1 MGFTNVQKNNEFKN
15 KNSQYKLKQKEEN
28 NQKFQLDSL
37 SFIPKSLKKF
47 SNKFEDDYF
56 KNKKTKKEE
65 EEEKEEQSQKKYR
78 TELCKYFEIN
88 GRCKFGDNCIF
99 AHGKENLRENLCK
112 KSGYKKR
119 PCVNFFD
126 KGYCMYG
133 NRCQFSH
140 DLKFDNNLNK
150 DESLNFSYKMFFNKL
165 INTSKENN
173 DEENKKNIM
182 KIKERPRLKVF
193 KKFVKIKK
201 SVYKKKKNYID
212 EILGNSKK
220 KK

>member
-15 KNSQYKLKQKEEN
+15 KNSQNKLKQKEEN
-28 NQKFQLDSL
+28 NQKFKLDSL

-56 KNKKTKKEE
+56 KNKKTEKEE
-65 EEEKEEQSQKKYR
+65 EEEKEKEEQSQKKYR

-119 PCVNFFD
+119 PCVNFFE
-126 KGYCMYG
+126 KGFCMYG

-140 DLKFDNNLNK
+140 DIKQFEKEENEKKEN
-150 DESLNFSYKMFFNKL
+150 NFSYKLFFKELNMIL
-165 INTSKENN
+165 NDDSKKDIER
-173 DEENKKNIM
+173 
-182 KIKERPRLKVF
+182 IKERPRLKVF
-193 KKFVKIKK
+193 KKFVKIRRN
-201 SVYKKKKNYID
+201 VYLQKINYVD
-212 EILGNSKK
+212 EILGNKK
-220 KK
+220 K

>member
-15 KNSQYKLKQKEEN
+15 KNSQNKLNQKEEN

-56 KNKKTKKEE
+56 KNKKTEKEE
-65 EEEKEEQSQKKYR
+65 EEEKEKEEQSQKKYR

-119 PCVNFFD
+119 PCVNFFE
-126 KGYCMYG
+126 KGFCMYG

-140 DLKFDNNLNK
+140 DIKQFEKEENDKKEN
-150 DESLNFSYKMFFNKL
+150 NFSYKLFF
-165 INTSKENN
+165 KELNMNLN
-173 DEENKKNIM
+173 DECKKDIER
-182 KIKERPRLKVF
+182 IKERPRLKIF
-193 KKFVKIKK
+193 KKFVKIRKN
-201 SVYKKKKNYID
+201 VYLQKKNYVD
-212 EILGNSKK
+212 EILGNKK
-220 KK
+220 K

>member
-1 MGFTNVQKNNEFKN
+1 MGFTNVQKNNEYKN
-15 KNSQYKLKQKEEN
+15 KNSQNKLKQKEEN

-65 EEEKEEQSQKKYR
+65 EEEKEKEEQSQKKYR

-119 PCVNFFD
+119 PCVNFFE
-126 KGYCMYG
+126 KGFCMYG

-140 DLKFDNNLNK
+140 DIKQFEKEENDKKEN
-150 DESLNFSYKMFFNKL
+150 NFSYKLFF
-165 INTSKENN
+165 KELNMNLN
-173 DEENKKNIM
+173 DECKKDIER
-182 KIKERPRLKVF
+182 IKERPRLKIF
-193 KKFVKIKK
+193 KKFVKIRKN
-201 SVYKKKKNYID
+201 VYLQKKNYVD
-212 EILGNSKK
+212 EILGNKK
-220 KK
+220 K

>member
-15 KNSQYKLKQKEEN
+15 KNSQNKLKQKEEN

-65 EEEKEEQSQKKYR
+65 EEEKEKEEQSQKKYR

-119 PCVNFFD
+119 PCVNFFE
-126 KGYCMYG
+126 KGFCMYG

-140 DLKFDNNLNK
+140 DIKQFEKEENDKKEN
-150 DESLNFSYKMFFNKL
+150 NFSYKLFF
-165 INTSKENN
+165 KELNMNLN
-173 DEENKKNIM
+173 DEYKKDIER
-182 KIKERPRLKVF
+182 IKERPRLKIF
-193 KKFVKIKK
+193 KKFVKIRKN
-201 SVYKKKKNYID
+201 VYYKKKIMLMKF
-212 EILGNSKK
+212 
-220 KK
+220 

>member
-15 KNSQYKLKQKEEN
+15 KNSQNKLKQKEEN

-56 KNKKTKKEE
+56 KNKKTEKEE
-65 EEEKEEQSQKKYR
+65 EEEKEKEEQSQKKYR

-119 PCVNFFD
+119 PCVNFFE
-126 KGYCMYG
+126 KGFCMYG

-140 DLKFDNNLNK
+140 DIKQFEKEENEKKEN
-150 DESLNFSYKMFFNKL
+150 NFSYKLFF
-165 INTSKENN
+165 KELNMNLN
-173 DEENKKNIM
+173 DESKKDIER
-182 KIKERPRLKVF
+182 IKERPRLKVF
-193 KKFVKIKK
+193 KKFVKIRKN
-201 SVYKKKKNYID
+201 VYLQKKNYVD
-212 EILGNSKK
+212 EILGNKK
-220 KK
+220 K

>member
-1 MGFTNVQKNNEFKN
+1 MGFTNVQKNNEYKN
-15 KNSQYKLKQKEEN
+15 KNSQNKLKQKEEN

-56 KNKKTKKEE
+56 KNKKTEKEE
-65 EEEKEEQSQKKYR
+65 EEEKEKEEQSQKKYR

-119 PCVNFFD
+119 PCVNFFE
-126 KGYCMYG
+126 KGFCMYG

-140 DLKFDNNLNK
+140 DIKQFEKEENDKKEN
-150 DESLNFSYKMFFNKL
+150 NFSYKLFF
-165 INTSKENN
+165 KELNMNLN
-173 DEENKKNIM
+173 DECKKDIER
-182 KIKERPRLKVF
+182 IKERPRLKIF
-193 KKFVKIKK
+193 KKFVKIRKN
-201 SVYKKKKNYID
+201 VYLQKKNYVD
-212 EILGNSKK
+212 EILGNKK
-220 KK
+220 K

>member
-1 MGFTNVQKNNEFKN
+1 MGFTNVQKNSEYKN
-15 KNSQYKLKQKEEN
+15 KNSQNKLKQKEEN

-56 KNKKTKKEE
+56 KNKKTEKEE
-65 EEEKEEQSQKKYR
+65 EEEKEKEEQSQKKYR

-119 PCVNFFD
+119 PCVNFFE
-126 KGYCMYG
+126 KGFCMYG

-140 DLKFDNNLNK
+140 DIKQFEKEENDKKEN
-150 DESLNFSYKMFFNKL
+150 NFSYKLFF
-165 INTSKENN
+165 KELNMNLN
-173 DEENKKNIM
+173 DECKKDIER
-182 KIKERPRLKVF
+182 IKERPRLKIF
-193 KKFVKIKK
+193 KKFVKIRKN
-201 SVYKKKKNYID
+201 VYLQKKNYVD
-212 EILGNSKK
+212 EILGNKK
-220 KK
+220 K

>member
-15 KNSQYKLKQKEEN
+15 KNSQNKLKQKEEN

-65 EEEKEEQSQKKYR
+65 EEEKEKEEQSQKKYR

-119 PCVNFFD
+119 PCVNFFE
-126 KGYCMYG
+126 KGFCMYG

-140 DLKFDNNLNK
+140 DIKQFEK
-150 DESLNFSYKMFFNKL
+150 DENEKKENNFSYKLFFKELNMIL
-165 INTSKENN
+165 NDDSKKDIER
-173 DEENKKNIM
+173 
-182 KIKERPRLKVF
+182 IKERPRLKVF
-193 KKFVKIKK
+193 KKFVKIRRN
-201 SVYKKKKNYID
+201 VYLQKINYVD
-212 EILGNSKK
+212 EILCNKK
-220 KK
+220 K

>member
-1 MGFTNVQKNNEFKN
+1 MGFTNVQKNNEYKN
-15 KNSQYKLKQKEEN
+15 KNSQNKLKQKEEN

-56 KNKKTKKEE
+56 KNKKTEKEE
-65 EEEKEEQSQKKYR
+65 EEEKEKEEQSQKKYR

-119 PCVNFFD
+119 PCVNFFE
-126 KGYCMYG
+126 KGFCMYG

-140 DLKFDNNLNK
+140 DIKQFEKEENEKKEN
-150 DESLNFSYKMFFNKL
+150 NFSYKLFFKELNMIL
-165 INTSKENN
+165 NDDSKKDIER
-173 DEENKKNIM
+173 
-182 KIKERPRLKVF
+182 IKERPRLKVF
-193 KKFVKIKK
+193 KKFVKIRRN
-201 SVYKKKKNYID
+201 VYLQKINYVD
-212 EILGNSKK
+212 EILCNKK
-220 KK
+220 K

>member
-1 MGFTNVQKNNEFKN
+1 MGFTNVQKNNEYKN
-15 KNSQYKLKQKEEN
+15 KNSQNKLKNKEEN

-56 KNKKTKKEE
+56 KNKKTEKEE
-65 EEEKEEQSQKKYR
+65 EEEKEKEEQSQKKYR

-119 PCVNFFD
+119 PCVNFFE
-126 KGYCMYG
+126 KGFCMYG

-140 DLKFDNNLNK
+140 DIKQFEKEENDKKEN
-150 DESLNFSYKMFFNKL
+150 NFSYKLFF
-165 INTSKENN
+165 KELNMNLN
-173 DEENKKNIM
+173 DECKKDIER
-182 KIKERPRLKVF
+182 IKERPRLKIF
-193 KKFVKIKK
+193 KKFVKIRKN
-201 SVYKKKKNYID
+201 VYLQKKNYVD
-212 EILGNSKK
+212 EILGNKK
-220 KK
+220 K

>member
-56 KNKKTKKEE
+56 KNKKTEKEE

-119 PCVNFFD
+119 PCVNFFE
-126 KGYCMYG
+126 KGFCMYG

-140 DLKFDNNLNK
+140 DIKQFEKEENDKKEN
-150 DESLNFSYKMFFNKL
+150 NFSYKLFF
-165 INTSKENN
+165 KELNMNLN
-173 DEENKKNIM
+173 DECKKDIER
-182 KIKERPRLKVF
+182 IKERPRLKIF
-193 KKFVKIKK
+193 KKFVKIRKN
-201 SVYKKKKNYID
+201 VYLQKKNYVD
-212 EILGNSKK
+212 EILGNKK
-220 KK
+220 K

>member
-15 KNSQYKLKQKEEN
+15 KNSQNKLKQKEEN
-28 NQKFQLDSL
+28 NQKFKLDSL

-56 KNKKTKKEE
+56 KNKKTEKEE
-65 EEEKEEQSQKKYR
+65 EEEKEKEEQSQKKYR

-119 PCVNFFD
+119 PCVNFFE
-126 KGYCMYG
+126 KGFCMYG

-140 DLKFDNNLNK
+140 DIKQFEKEENDKKEN
-150 DESLNFSYKMFFNKL
+150 NFSYKLFF
-165 INTSKENN
+165 KELNMNLN
-173 DEENKKNIM
+173 DEYKKDIER
-182 KIKERPRLKVF
+182 IKERPRLKIF
-193 KKFVKIKK
+193 KKFVKIRKN
-201 SVYKKKKNYID
+201 VYLQKKNYVD
-212 EILGNSKK
+212 EILGNKK
-220 KK
+220 K

>member
-15 KNSQYKLKQKEEN
+15 KNSQNKLKQKEEN

-56 KNKKTKKEE
+56 KNKKTEKEE
-65 EEEKEEQSQKKYR
+65 EEEKEKEEQSQKKYR

-119 PCVNFFD
+119 PCVNFFE
-126 KGYCMYG
+126 KGFCMYG

-140 DLKFDNNLNK
+140 DIKQFEK
-150 DESLNFSYKMFFNKL
+150 DENENKKNNFSYKLFF
-165 INTSKENN
+165 KELNMNLN
-173 DEENKKNIM
+173 DESKKDIER
-182 KIKERPRLKVF
+182 IKERPRLKVF
-193 KKFVKIKK
+193 KKFVKIRRN
-201 SVYKKKKNYID
+201 VYLQKKNYVD
-212 EILGNSKK
+212 EILCNKK
-220 KK
+220 K

>member
-1 MGFTNVQKNNEFKN
+1 MGFTNVQKNNEYKN
-15 KNSQYKLKQKEEN
+15 KNSQNKLKQKEEN

-56 KNKKTKKEE
+56 KNKKTEKEE
-65 EEEKEEQSQKKYR
+65 EEEKEKEEQSQKKYR

-119 PCVNFFD
+119 PCVNFFE
-126 KGYCMYG
+126 KGFCMYG

-140 DLKFDNNLNK
+140 DIKQFEKEENDKKENY
-150 DESLNFSYKMFFNKL
+150 FSYKLFF
-165 INTSKENN
+165 KELNMNLN
-173 DEENKKNIM
+173 DECKKDIER
-182 KIKERPRLKVF
+182 IKERPRLKIF
-193 KKFVKIKK
+193 KKFVKIRKN
-201 SVYKKKKNYID
+201 VYLQKKNYVD
-212 EILGNSKK
+212 EILGNKK
-220 KK
+220 K

>member
-56 KNKKTKKEE
+56 KNKKTEKEE
-65 EEEKEEQSQKKYR
+65 EEEKEKEEQSQKKYR

-119 PCVNFFD
+119 PCVNFFE
-126 KGYCMYG
+126 KGFCMYG

-140 DLKFDNNLNK
+140 DIKQFEKEENDKKEN
-150 DESLNFSYKMFFNKL
+150 NFSYKLFF
-165 INTSKENN
+165 KELNMNLN
-173 DEENKKNIM
+173 DECKKDIER
-182 KIKERPRLKVF
+182 IKERPRLKIF
-193 KKFVKIKK
+193 KKFVKIRKN
-201 SVYKKKKNYID
+201 VYLQKKNYVD
-212 EILGNSKK
+212 EILGNKK
-220 KK
+220 K

>member
-15 KNSQYKLKQKEEN
+15 ENSQNKLKQKEEN

-56 KNKKTKKEE
+56 KNKKTEKEE
-65 EEEKEEQSQKKYR
+65 EEEKEKEEQSQKKYR

-119 PCVNFFD
+119 PCVNFFE
-126 KGYCMYG
+126 KGFCMYG

-140 DLKFDNNLNK
+140 DIKQFEKEENDKKEN
-150 DESLNFSYKMFFNKL
+150 NFSYKLFF
-165 INTSKENN
+165 KELNMNLN
-173 DEENKKNIM
+173 DEYKKDIER
-182 KIKERPRLKVF
+182 IKERPRLKIF
-193 KKFVKIKK
+193 KKFVKIRKN
-201 SVYKKKKNYID
+201 VYLQKKNYVD
-212 EILGNSKK
+212 EILGNKK
-220 KK
+220 K